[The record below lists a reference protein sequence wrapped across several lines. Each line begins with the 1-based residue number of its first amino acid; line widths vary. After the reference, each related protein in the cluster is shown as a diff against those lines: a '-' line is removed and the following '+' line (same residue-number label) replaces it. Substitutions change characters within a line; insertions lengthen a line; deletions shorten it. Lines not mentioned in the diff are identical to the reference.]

1 MARRRASAPS
11 RGLWI
16 AALVIGILGIV
27 SHFVFIETLSEYSVW
42 LIIIGFALLAIGT
55 SFKNI

>member
-16 AALVIGILGIV
+16 AALVIGLLGIIA
-27 SHFVFIETLSEYSVW
+27 HFVYIKTLSGYSDW

>member
-11 RGLWI
+11 RGIWI
-16 AALVIGILGIV
+16 AALVIGLLGIV
-27 SHFVFIETLSEYSVW
+27 AHFVHIDTVSEYSDW
-42 LIIIGFALLAIGT
+42 LIIGGFALLAIGT